1 SASPRRGESCE
12 RPIDNRPQAAS
23 LPYIGRSPW
32 GTHER
37 ETGRGIAMR
46 PSLIALAALCASSIL
61 NAQVAGAISGYVRDA
76 TGASVP
82 GARITAV
89 LVGQQLTRTTVADGT
104 GFYNLLAMPP
114 GVYDVTAES

>member
-1 SASPRRGESCE
+1 
-12 RPIDNRPQAAS
+12 
-23 LPYIGRSPW
+23 
-32 GTHER
+32 
-37 ETGRGIAMR
+37 MR

-82 GARITAV
+82 GAKITAL

-114 GVYDVTAES
+114 GLYDVTAESPGFDRLIQERVELTIRHNLLPEVTVE